1 MRIHRPLADFG
12 SRGSATETGSQT
24 RLASGYGFSIPA
36 SAALRG
42 EAMMNQLGAHD
53 MGVTIWAASPRETK
67 PGETKPGET
76 TCEAGLTVDDRQ
88 RVIEP
93 PPPVF

>member
-1 MRIHRPLADFG
+1 
-12 SRGSATETGSQT
+12 
-24 RLASGYGFSIPA
+24 
-36 SAALRG
+36 
-42 EAMMNQLGAHD
+42 MMNQLGAHD
-53 MGVTIWAASPRETK
+53 MGVTIWAASPR
-67 PGETKPGET
+67 ETKPGET

>member
-1 MRIHRPLADFG
+1 
-12 SRGSATETGSQT
+12 
-24 RLASGYGFSIPA
+24 
-36 SAALRG
+36 
-42 EAMMNQLGAHD
+42 MMNQLGAHD
-53 MGVTIWAASPRETK
+53 MGVTIWAASPRETKPGETK

>member
-1 MRIHRPLADFG
+1 
-12 SRGSATETGSQT
+12 
-24 RLASGYGFSIPA
+24 
-36 SAALRG
+36 
-42 EAMMNQLGAHD
+42 MMNQLGAHD